1 MWFHPVSFFSWKT
14 PGVSMEFKLD
24 PQIDMEPYVK
34 TRKAWTKEEDEV
46 LIQSIQ
52 TYGVGHWAAVA
63 QALREQTGIQ
73 RSTKQC
79 RNRWMNTLDP
89 NVNKQEWTPEEEQM
103 IYDLQKQVGN
113 KWAEIAKHLSGRFD
127 CVLSIIIELIILLK
141 IIGTPQCEKSF
152 ENSIN
157 LLVMSLIRSQR

>member
-46 LIQSIQ
+46 LLQSIQ

-89 NVNKQEWTPEEEQM
+89 NVNKQEWTAEEEQM
-103 IYDLQKQVGN
+103 IYD
-113 KWAEIAKHLSGRFD
+113 
-127 CVLSIIIELIILLK
+127 
-141 IIGTPQCEKSF
+141 
-152 ENSIN
+152 N
-157 LLVMSLIRSQR
+157 LLGQELHFDELAKLTKLETKVLLTLLMRMEIKGIVSKLPGNYYIINENN